1 MSITK
6 KGGYNLRLHKEELI
20 KIVEKIINAEGSE
33 EELDNLI
40 DVVEKNVPHPN
51 VSDLIF
57 WNEDELS
64 AEEIVEKAMKYRP
77 NLLS

>member
-1 MSITK
+1 MTL
-6 KGGYNLRLHKEELI
+6 NKEELI

-40 DVVEKNVPHPN
+40 DVLEKSVPHPN

-57 WNEDELS
+57 WNEEELS
-64 AEEIVEKAMKYRP
+64 ATEIVEEALKYKP
-77 NLLS
+77 NLLP

>member
-1 MSITK
+1 M
-6 KGGYNLRLHKEELI
+6 RLHKEELI